1 VTGVLVLVITTL
13 LTVTL
18 PGRAASESAAAQAA
32 PAGGAAAASSTVVPF
47 DVGTPNGRGKVQVE
61 LSPGRVGR
69 NQVQAVVFGPDGG
82 LSTVPELRITFTLR
96 AQDVGPI
103 DARLEDRGGYW
114 VTDTLRLPL
123 AGTWTMRI
131 TVRTTEIDQ
140 VTVEKDVRVG

>member
-1 VTGVLVLVITTL
+1 TL

-47 DVGTPNGRGKVQVE
+47 DVGTPNGRGRVQVE
-61 LSPGRVGR
+61 LSPGHVGR
-69 NQVQAVVFGPDGG
+69 NQLQAVVFGSDGG
-82 LSTVPELRITFTLR
+82 LSTVPELRMTFTLR

-114 VTDTLRLPL
+114 ATDTLRLPL